1 LRGKIPDF
9 KIGGVKF
16 RFIQNRRMK
25 LNLSPFLNP
34 KNERK
39 NWAKGFAIALSII
52 ISLNHYPFMKME
64 LK

>member
-1 LRGKIPDF
+1 
-9 KIGGVKF
+9 
-16 RFIQNRRMK
+16 MK